1 MHGKTMYLSYMEII
15 FTTHRLALHKIIQIQ
30 IQLETQKWCKGGIG
44 FSDVFLCI
52 SMSHV
57 LNNKYYL
64 RLVKKF

>member
-1 MHGKTMYLSYMEII
+1 MYLSYMEII

-30 IQLETQKWCKGGIG
+30 IQLETQKGCKGGIG
-44 FSDVFLCI
+44 LSDIFLCI

-57 LNNKYYL
+57 LNNKCYL